1 MRMPLREE
9 CAVNSVFRNRASLVF
24 KDESYNET
32 HTIFGKFLD
41 DQNISVT
48 LSSHQFVKEISPFNF
63 VPLNEGTRES
73 DV

>member
-32 HTIFGKFLD
+32 HTILGIFSD
-41 DQNISVT
+41 DQDIFVT
-48 LSSHQFVKEISPFNF
+48 LSSY
-63 VPLNEGTRES
+63 
-73 DV
+73 